1 MAEVVCDVI
10 SSPVPVV
17 VWYYQDKEITEE
29 HRSLHLRKKRTRIY
43 CSSTMGSMMS
53 SLALLSATCRR
64 DVEFMG
70 GIINVRLQ
78 GLQLLPGVPPVLSA
92 PQQSFNATADY
103 QESVTLTSI
112 TSGSPSP
119 SSPGTACWSSN
130 LLVLQPAGPSACW
143 SFSLLVLQ
151 PAGPSACWSF
161 SMLVLQPAGPSACW
175 SFSLLVLQPAGPS
188 ACWSFSMLVLQPAGP
203 SACWSFNLL
212 VLQPAGPSACWSSNL
227 LSQSEYT
234 PKGQHLELSERYL
247 LHNADGGRSTLTIR
261 NIGQADGGAYTCK
274 ATNKAGS
281 QEKEL
286 FLKVF

>member
-1 MAEVVCDVI
+1 MPDKHI
-10 SSPVPVV
+10 SAI
-17 VWYYQDKEITEE
+17 E
-29 HRSLHLRKKRTRIY
+29 
-43 CSSTMGSMMS
+43 
-53 SLALLSATCRR
+53 LSNSRHDSRHC
-64 DVEFMG
+64 
-70 GIINVRLQ
+70 
-78 GLQLLPGVPPVLSA
+78 VPPVLSA

-112 TSGSPSP
+112 TSGSPQPILTWHSLLVLQPAGP
-119 SSPGTACWSSN
+119 SACWSFN

-143 SFSLLVLQ
+143 SFNLLVLQ

-161 SMLVLQPAGPSACW
+161 N
-175 SFSLLVLQPAGPS
+175 LLVLQPAGPS
-188 ACWSFSMLVLQPAGP
+188 TCWSFS
-203 SACWSFNLL
+203 LL

-234 PKGQHLELSERYL
+234 PKGQHLEPSERYL